1 MDNAEFNKIVDDIMN
16 NPKYADKLTRAQV
29 EDIVRAELS
38 TGSVKGFSD
47 EAVNSADIRSQR
59 VENSE
64 YQNRQ
69 GHPKVSIVIVSYDHY
84 ELTKDCLDSIESHCN
99 AGDIEV
105 ILIDNASSD
114 GSDKWLSDHINDYHF
129 AMVLLLMEKNSGFP
143 GGCNIGIRAAYP
155 KSDIFLLNND
165 TRLLHNSLS
174 FLQKALNRSPLIGAV
189 GAVSNYG
196 SNDTV
201 ENYSVSSVEE
211 YIEFGNSINIPTLNP
226 IEEKSI
232 LSAFAMLIK
241 RDVLEQ
247 IRYII
252 MDDNGI
258 EIPERTEYF
267 DEQFFPGYFDDNDLC
282 LRIRLQGYRLML
294 VHNSYIYHA
303 GSKSFR
309 QFDLE
314 PINERNHLSFIHKWN
329 YDCRIWQETSDSE
342 LDVEDQLEKLLKDRY
357 PSSTDP
363 KDMNFRLI
371 EIGAGTGDFISRLKY
386 KYPNAYIIGAE
397 TDETAVSFSL
407 DSAIVLFLENDER
420 LPFPRRSFD
429 FIIIKNR
436 DVDSVLNSHV
446 MTEKYGSYLLPGGQ
460 IFLA

>member
-1 MDNAEFNKIVDDIMN
+1 MDNTEFNKIVEDIMN
-16 NPKYADKLTRAQV
+16 NPRYAGKLTREQV
-29 EDIVRAELS
+29 EDIVRDELS
-38 TGSVKGFSD
+38 SGSHKGFSD
-47 EAVNSADIRSQR
+47 EAVSSANIQFRR
-59 VENSE
+59 VENTG
-64 YQNRQ
+64 YQNRKS
-69 GHPKVSIVIVSYDHY
+69 HPKISVIIVSYEQY
-84 ELTKDCLDSIESHCN
+84 ELTKDCLDSIAAHCN
-99 AGDIEV
+99 AEDIEV
-105 ILIDNASSD
+105 IVIDNASSD
-114 GSDKWLSDHINDYHF
+114 GSDQWLCDHVNDYPF
-129 AMVLLLMEKNSGFP
+129 AMLLLLMEKNAGFP
-143 GGCNIGIRAAYP
+143 GGCNVGIRAASP
-155 KSDIFLLNND
+155 RSDIFLLNND

-174 FLQKALNRSPLIGAV
+174 FLQKALCRSPLIGAV

-201 ENYSVSSVEE
+201 VNYTVASVEE
-211 YIEFGNSINIPTLNP
+211 YIEYGNSINIPTLNP

-252 MDDNGI
+252 TDDNGI

-314 PINERNHLSFIHKWN
+314 PINERNHLSFIRKWN

-342 LDVEDQLEKLLKDRY
+342 TEVQKQIEELLKERY
-357 PSSTDP
+357 PSQTDP
-363 KDMNFRLI
+363 KDMHFRLI

-386 KYPNAYIIGAE
+386 KYPNAFIIGAE
-397 TDETAVSFSL
+397 SDETAVSFSL
-407 DSAIVLFLENDER
+407 DSATVLFLENNDR

-436 DVDSVLNSHV
+436 DSDSVLNSH
-446 MTEKYGSYLLPGGQ
+446 MMMEKYGSYLLPGGQ
-460 IFLA
+460 IFPA